1 MANSWI
7 TALKKYNEKK
17 GGSWCVPKKG
27 SAEYEKVKSLMASGN
42 KIIDNSPVNPKMAA
56 KSQLKPQPGLNA
68 ASGNVKKNNKKKFV
82 IVKDKAG
89 KAEMAAIAEARKIG
103 GSINRIPKQVAQ
115 EFKNVKPAEPV
126 NVLVPR
132 SLKNVKPAEPV
143 NVLVPRSLKKVTIA
157 GSNVKKAFD
166 EIMNRFQIKGD
177 PKTYFIPGKLKKL
190 FLEDIANT
198 AMVYNVEGKL
208 EELMEE
214 KGPRLAISYE
224 QNNVPANFKEAKS
237 ILYPKK

>member
-17 GGSWCVPKKG
+17 GGTWCVPKKG
-27 SAEYEKVKSLMASGN
+27 SAEYEKVKSLMTSGN
-42 KIIDNSPVNPKMAA
+42 KIIDNTPVNPKMAT
-56 KSQLKPQPGLNA
+56 KSQLKSQPGLNA

-103 GSINRIPKQVAQ
+103 GSINRIPKEVAQ
-115 EFKNVKPAEPV
+115 EFKNVKPT
-126 NVLVPR
+126 
-132 SLKNVKPAEPV
+132 EPV
-143 NVLVPRSLKKVTIA
+143 NVLVPRSLKKVTTS

-208 EELMEE
+208 EQIMED

>member
-7 TALKKYNEKK
+7 KALKKYNDKK

-27 SAEYEKVKSLMASGN
+27 SAEYEKVKSMMTSVD
-42 KIIDNSPVNPKMAA
+42 KIIDNTPVNPKMAS
-56 KSQLKPQPGLNA
+56 KSQLKSQPGLKA
-68 ASGNVKKNNKKKFV
+68 ASGNVKKNNKKGLV

-89 KAEMAAIAEARKIG
+89 KAELDAIAEARKIG

-115 EFKNVKPAEPV
+115 EFKNVKPT
-126 NVLVPR
+126 
-132 SLKNVKPAEPV
+132 EPV
-143 NVLVPRSLKKVTIA
+143 NVLVPRSLKKVTTS

-166 EIMNRFQIKGD
+166 DIMNRFQIKGD
-177 PKTYFIPGKLKKL
+177 PKTYFVPGKLKKL
-190 FLEDIANT
+190 FLQDIANM
-198 AMVYNVEGKL
+198 AMIYDVEGKL
-208 EELMEE
+208 EEYMEE

-237 ILYPKK
+237 ILHSKK